1 MRTKKQQGSPSTKAD
16 SSPSSFPKGIE
27 EPQQQPTGHSRFRFL
42 SLSRQHSNPD
52 VPSSP
57 SSPPS
62 PMVTSST
69 SSAPKK
75 QKTSLL
81 KAGLARL
88 RGQNKDEGRPS
99 ITVMHAPDAA
109 ASAASFAYENQLSLG
124 DLEKKNQANEMSS
137 FSSLNRSPKWDQPKL
152 KLGKPSAPVDIV
164 VATPESLTLSTTVDL
179 EFGSFG
185 LPLDRYNTQQTSI
198 MPMSSLKQKQT
209 KRVAFE
215 AIDVTSSLLSSEME
229 VDEEDPFKT
238 DIPLGRYYTLPA
250 NLGESLPQSE
260 PDEVFETTI
269 SPAVMK
275 REVEQRRASLGFE
288 FGSLPVNKSS
298 ETLVSETPSH
308 SEPTPIPFA
317 AEDDSLP
324 IRSFDFTGVAPSSP
338 HPMFGLPLGNRS
350 NTAPAIL
357 ITDEFGI
364 DHNPFSHNS
373 SAASLYMGSPDVVDS
388 VLNGLRRRDSGPN
401 VRLADPSPF
410 VTPLPADPSPFV
422 QNPDPSLFN
431 SGSSEAGS
439 FPKQPVEHSI
449 PSDSSPFSTDGE
461 TFGSLRRRH
470 SLASISHSG
479 AGSPSRDSSLLY
491 PQIAISSSTD
501 KASPPTM
508 PFFGS
513 SDQEDKSAMRVLIE
527 TATPSAPVAEE
538 PRVGDSSTRVL
549 DSGEI
554 EFDFGPRPSPPKKAA
569 PVSEE
574 IELDFGT
581 PPARRMSESPS
592 GLGVISSQQQNGR
605 PSFPRVE
612 RLDSVSSI
620 ATTSKLKG
628 SPPALGS
635 SPRNFVPVRSNPN
648 VEYLHPD
655 WMHWKRIE
663 KMAKAKGL
671 PPVKFKPV
679 VRDSTGFDISLE

>member
-1 MRTKKQQGSPSTKAD
+1 MRTKKQGSPSTMAD
-16 SSPSSFPKGIE
+16 SSPSSSPKGLE
-27 EPQQQPTGHSRFRFL
+27 EPHQQPAGHSRFRFL
-42 SLSRQHSNPD
+42 SLSRQNSNSD
-52 VPSSP
+52 AP

-62 PMVTSST
+62 PAPPVPSASP
-69 SSAPKK
+69 SAPKK

-99 ITVMHAPDAA
+99 ITVMHSPDAA
-109 ASAASFAYENQLSLG
+109 ARAASFAYENQLSLG
-124 DLEKKNQANEMSS
+124 DLEKKNPPNELPS
-137 FSSLNRSPKWDQPKL
+137 FASLDRSPKLDQPKL
-152 KLGKPSAPVDIV
+152 QIGKPSTPVDIILS
-164 VATPESLTLSTTVDL
+164 TPESVTLSTTVDL

-185 LPLDRYNTQQTSI
+185 LPLDRYNTHQTSI
-198 MPMSSLKQKQT
+198 MPMSSLKQKPA

-215 AIDVTSSLLSSEME
+215 AIDVTSSSLSSEME
-229 VDEEDPFKT
+229 AEEEDPFKT

-260 PDEVFETTI
+260 PDEDYETTI

-288 FGSLPVNKSS
+288 FGSLPVNKST
-298 ETLVSETPSH
+298 ETLVSEMPSH
-308 SEPTPIPFA
+308 SQPIPIPFA
-317 AEDDSLP
+317 AEVESLP
-324 IRSFDFTGVAPSSP
+324 ITSSDFTSVVTSSP
-338 HPMFGLPLGNRS
+338 QPMFGLPLGNRS
-350 NTAPAIL
+350 RTAPAIL

-364 DHNPFSHNS
+364 DHNPFSRNS

-388 VLNGLRRRDSGPN
+388 VINGLRRRDSGPN

-410 VTPLPADPSPFV
+410 VTPAAADPSPFV
-422 QNPDPSLFN
+422 QNPDPSPFN
-431 SGSSEAGS
+431 TTYFEAGS
-439 FPKQPVEHSI
+439 FPKQSVEPSMA
-449 PSDSSPFSTDGE
+449 SDSSPFSTEGE
-461 TFGSLRRRH
+461 MFGSLRRRH
-470 SLASISHSG
+470 SLASISPSG

-491 PQIAISSSTD
+491 PQIVVSSSAD

-513 SDQEDKSAMRVLIE
+513 PDQEDKSAMRVLIE
-527 TATPSAPVAEE
+527 TATPSAPIAEE
-538 PRVGDSSTRVL
+538 LAADDTSTRVL

-554 EFDFGPRPSPPKKAA
+554 EFDFGPRPTPAKETA

-592 GLGVISSQQQNGR
+592 GLGLISPQQQNRR
-605 PSFPRVE
+605 PSFPRIE

-620 ATTSKLKG
+620 ATTGKLKG